1 MIWGAPGGAPHL
13 ARNSILSKYTPTY
26 IFNLYLDTLTGHFFF
41 VILTMAGEQAPAR
54 ASLLPCPGILTM
66 RTSFLTKRETRAFM
80 LDHILVPLD
89 GSRLAE
95 TVLPHAAA
103 MAQAFGSRIT
113 LLRAVS
119 RSEQVPGSRSVDPL
133 SWQILKAESRAY
145 LDEILARIQE
155 VGVEADRVLVE
166 GSAAE
171 QIVEF
176 ARAEGVDLIILSS
189 HGRSGLSE
197 WNISSVVQKVIFR
210 AFVPVLIVRA
220 YKGVSDDLAGLRY
233 RRVLLPLDGSPRA
246 EYVLPL
252 ATTLANAH
260 GSSLLLA
267 HVVHRPE
274 VPRAIPLSE
283 EEMSLVEQLTAL
295 NRERGAAYLRN
306 LEPRL
311 GMQLETRLLVSHNPA
326 MALHELVE
334 REEIDLVMLSAHGYS
349 GSTKWTFGSVAL
361 NFAVYGTTPLLVVQD
376 ISEEEAEP
384 TEAQKAARETKGH

>member
-1 MIWGAPGGAPHL
+1 
-13 ARNSILSKYTPTY
+13 
-26 IFNLYLDTLTGHFFF
+26 
-41 VILTMAGEQAPAR
+41 
-54 ASLLPCPGILTM
+54 
-66 RTSFLTKRETRAFM
+66 M

-95 TVLPHAAA
+95 TVLPHAVA
-103 MAQAFGSRIT
+103 MAQAFGARVT

-119 RSEQVPGSRSVDPL
+119 RSEQVPGSPAVDPL
-133 SWQILKAESRAY
+133 SWQILKAEARAY

-155 VGVEADRVLVE
+155 VGVEADRILVE

-233 RRVLLPLDGSPRA
+233 RRLLLPLDGSPRA
-246 EYVLPL
+246 EYALPL

-267 HVVHRPE
+267 HVVRRPE
-274 VPRAIPLSE
+274 VPCAIPLSE
-283 EEMSLVEQLTAL
+283 EELSLVEQLTAL

-306 LEPRL
+306 LEARL
-311 GMQLETRLLVSHNPA
+311 GMELETRLLVSHNPA
-326 MALHELVE
+326 IALHELVE
-334 REEIDLVMLSAHGYS
+334 REEIDLVVLSAHGYS
-349 GSTKWTFGSVAL
+349 GSAKWTFGSVAL

>member
-1 MIWGAPGGAPHL
+1 
-13 ARNSILSKYTPTY
+13 
-26 IFNLYLDTLTGHFFF
+26 
-41 VILTMAGEQAPAR
+41 
-54 ASLLPCPGILTM
+54 
-66 RTSFLTKRETRAFM
+66 M

-95 TVLPHAAA
+95 TVLPHAVAL
-103 MAQAFGSRIT
+103 AQAFGSRLT
-113 LLRAVS
+113 LLRAVA
-119 RSEQVPGSRSVDPL
+119 RSEQVPGSLTVDPL

-145 LDEILARIQE
+145 LDEVVARLQE
-155 VGVEADRVLVE
+155 VGVEAERALVE

-176 ARAEGVDLIILSS
+176 TREEGVDLLILSS

-197 WNISSVVQKVIFR
+197 WNISSVVQKVLFR
-210 AFVPVLIVRA
+210 AFLPVLIVRA
-220 YKGVSDDLAGLRY
+220 YKGVPDDLAGLRY
-233 RRVLLPLDGSPRA
+233 RRLLLPLDGSPRA
-246 EYVLPL
+246 EYALPL

-260 GSSLLLA
+260 GSTLLVA

-283 EEMSLVEQLTAL
+283 EEMGLVEQLTAL
-295 NRERGAAYLRN
+295 NRERGAAYLRD

-311 GMQLETRLLVSHNPA
+311 GTRAETRLLVSHNPA
-326 MALHELVE
+326 VALHQLVE
-334 REEIDLVMLSAHGYS
+334 QEEIDLVVLTAHGYS
-349 GSTKWTFGSVAL
+349 GSTKWSYGSVAL
-361 NFAVYGTTPLLVVQD
+361 NFAVYGSTPLLIVQD